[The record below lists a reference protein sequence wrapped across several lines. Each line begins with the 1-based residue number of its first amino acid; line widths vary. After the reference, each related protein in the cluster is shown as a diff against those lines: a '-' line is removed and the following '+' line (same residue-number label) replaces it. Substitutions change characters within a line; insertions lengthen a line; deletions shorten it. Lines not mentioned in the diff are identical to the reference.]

1 LSVLSLAAAAGG
13 LAVLLGVVGADGGA
27 SRPTLGNAVWLKLPP
42 APALYEE
49 PAVAPAAPVPDY
61 SPPARLAAPEWPQ
74 APATGVPTSP
84 VLDFSPPARLAA
96 LEWPQAPATGVTISP
111 VPAWMRHAVQV
122 PAATGRPMIA
132 VVIDDLGLDRERS
145 ARAIRLP
152 GPLTMAFLAYAEALE
167 SQTAAARA
175 NGHELMLHVPMEPEG
190 NFVDPGPQV
199 LRTTQEHLELR
210 RRLQWDL
217 ARFDGYVGI
226 NNHMGS
232 KFTGDRDAMLVVL
245 REVKSR
251 GLLFL
256 DSRTTAASVAARL
269 AAEIGVPHVSR
280 DVFID
285 HVPTGPEIQGKLAAL
300 EQLARERGSAV
311 GIGHPYDVTLEALES
326 WLPEL
331 RRRGFLLVP
340 VSAVVRQRTQM
351 ASHGD
356 QDPAATPRPDGG

>member
-1 LSVLSLAAAAGG
+1 
-13 LAVLLGVVGADGGA
+13 
-27 SRPTLGNAVWLKLPP
+27 
-42 APALYEE
+42 
-49 PAVAPAAPVPDY
+49 
-61 SPPARLAAPEWPQ
+61 
-74 APATGVPTSP
+74 
-84 VLDFSPPARLAA
+84 
-96 LEWPQAPATGVTISP
+96 
-111 VPAWMRHAVQV
+111 MRHAVAV

-132 VVIDDLGLDRERS
+132 VVIDDLGMDRTRS

-167 SQTAAARA
+167 SQTATARA
-175 NGHELMLHVPMEPEG
+175 NGHELMLHLPMEPEG
-190 NFVDPGPQV
+190 DFVDPGPQV
-199 LRTTQEHLELR
+199 LRTTQTHLELR

-256 DSRTTAASVAARL
+256 DSRTSAATVAARL

-280 DVFID
+280 DLFID
-285 HVPTGPEIQGKLAAL
+285 HLATGPEIRSKLAAL
-300 EQLARERGSAV
+300 EQLARKRGSAV
-311 GIGHPYDVTLEALES
+311 GIGHPYDATLEALES

-331 RRRGFLLVP
+331 RRRGFHLVP
-340 VSAVVRQRTQM
+340 VSAVVRQRNRM
-351 ASHGD
+351 VASHGA
-356 QDPAATPRPDGG
+356 QLPAAAAPRPDGG

>member
-1 LSVLSLAAAAGG
+1 MTEIPSNRGRRDAASGGGTGRRVLAVLGLAAAVGG
-13 LAVLLGVVGADGGA
+13 IGVLLGVLGADGGA
-27 SRPTLGNAVWLKLPP
+27 GRPATGDAVLLKIPPPPALVEAPAVPP
-42 APALYEE
+42 AP
-49 PAVAPAAPVPDY
+49 P
-61 SPPARLAAPEWPQ
+61 PPAW
-74 APATGVPTSP
+74 
-84 VLDFSPPARLAA
+84 
-96 LEWPQAPATGVTISP
+96 I
-111 VPAWMRHAVQV
+111 RHAVQV

-132 VVIDDLGLDRERS
+132 VVIDDLGLDRRRS

-152 GPLTMAFLAYAEALE
+152 APLTMAFLTYAEALQQ
-167 SQTAAARA
+167 QTAAARA
-175 NGHELMLHVPMEPEG
+175 NGHELMLHGPMEPDG
-190 NFVDPGPQV
+190 DFVDPGPQV

-232 KFTGDRDAMLVVL
+232 KFTGNRDAMLMVL
-245 REVKSR
+245 RELKSR

-256 DSRTTAASVAARL
+256 DSRTTAATVAARL

-285 HVPTGPEIQGKLAAL
+285 HVPTGPEIRGKLAAL
-300 EQLARERGSAV
+300 EELARRRGSAV
-311 GIGHPYDVTLEALES
+311 GIGHPYDATLEALES
-326 WLPEL
+326 WLPAV

-356 QDPAATPRPDGG
+356 QLPAAAVARRPDGG